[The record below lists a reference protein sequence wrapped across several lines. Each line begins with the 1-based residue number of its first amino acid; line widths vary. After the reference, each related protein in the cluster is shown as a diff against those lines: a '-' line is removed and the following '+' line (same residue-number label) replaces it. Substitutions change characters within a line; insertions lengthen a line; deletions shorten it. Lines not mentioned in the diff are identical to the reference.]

1 MKLNELTIHELR
13 KLLDNREITPS
24 EILNDVY
31 NRVDAVEYRVKAYI
45 SITKE
50 GAAKMADDA
59 AAMIAGGRPNLLT
72 GIPIAVKDNMCT
84 EGIRTTCGSK
94 MLADFIPPYESTAT
108 SKMLKQGY
116 VLTGKLNMDEFAMGS
131 STENSGFHTTKN
143 PWSTECVPGGSSG
156 GSAAA
161 VAADECIAALGSDT
175 GGSIRQP
182 ASLCG
187 VVGMKPTYGLVSRY
201 GLVAFA
207 SSLDQIGPL
216 TKDVTDSA
224 ILLNAIAGHD
234 TLDSTSAPVT
244 VPDFAESLGKDIKG
258 LKIGIPGE
266 YFIDGMDKEVEA
278 SVKDAIRKL
287 ESLGAIPVEVS
298 LPHTGYAVATYYL
311 LATSEASSN
320 LARYDG
326 VRYGFRAQGK
336 DLIDMYMNTRAQ
348 GFGPEVKRRI
358 MLGTYALSAG
368 YYDAYYKKAQQ
379 VRTLI
384 KQDFDRAFESVDL
397 IVTPTAPTPA
407 FKVGEKSKDP
417 LQMYLSDIFTISV
430 NLAGVPAISLPCGF
444 SSSGLPIGL
453 QIIGRHFD
461 ESSIFRAAYAFEQS
475 TEWHKRRPAL

>member
-13 KLLDNREITPS
+13 KLLDNREISPS
-24 EILNDVY
+24 DILSDVY
-31 NRVDAVEYRVKAYI
+31 NRADVVEESIKAYI
-45 SITKE
+45 SIPKDN
-50 GAAKMADDA
+50 AAKMAQDA
-59 AAMIAGGRPNLLT
+59 AAIIASGRPNLLT

-84 EGIRTTCGSK
+84 KGIRTTCGSK
-94 MLADFIPPYESTAT
+94 MLANFIPTYESTAT
-108 SKMLKQGY
+108 SKMLRQGY
-116 VLTGKLNMDEFAMGS
+116 VMTGKLNMDEFAMGS
-131 STENSGFHTTKN
+131 STENSAFHTTKN
-143 PWSTECVPGGSSG
+143 PWNIECVPGGSSG

-234 TLDSTSAPVT
+234 PLDSTSAPVH
-244 VPDFAESLGKDIKG
+244 VPDFTESLGKDIKG
-258 LKIGIPGE
+258 MKIGIPGE

-278 SVKDAIRKL
+278 SVKEAISKL
-287 ESLGAIPVEVS
+287 ESLGAVPVEVS
-298 LPHTGYAVATYYL
+298 LPHTGFAVATYYL

-384 KQDFDRAFESVDL
+384 KQDFDKAFQSVDI

-407 FKVGEKSKDP
+407 FRVGEKSTDP

-453 QIIGRHFD
+453 QIIGKHFD
-461 ESSIFRAAYAFEQS
+461 ESSIFSAAYAFEQS
-475 TEWHKRRPAL
+475 TEWHKRRPQI